1 MLCICVKEPYIFTQ
15 KTYPSAKEPNMYPQK
30 KLYMYPQKSPIFI
43 YQTALY
49 LSAKEPHTRMQTRKD
64 LGPKYDLYLPIS
76 ISKKSPAYIRQEALY
91 ISAKEPH
98 TRTHKKTWSQ
108 VVSVCLYIYRQKS
121 PISIHKKAL
130 YISAKEPHT
139 CTHTQTWSQLV
150 SEVEMFKN
158 DAICTRVFCMVS
170 ASSRSCSVVSRR
182 NCFRGKCASHEVRSR
197 WYILRDTASVA
208 VCCSELQRAALCCRW
223 CIHRDTASFV
233 MCCSALQ

>member
-1 MLCICVKEPYIFTQ
+1 MSLYLSTKEPYI
-15 KTYPSAKEPNMYPQK
+15 YPP
-30 KLYMYPQKSPIFI
+30 
-43 YQTALY
+43 
-49 LSAKEPHTRMQTRKD
+49 
-64 LGPKYDLYLPIS
+64 
-76 ISKKSPAYIRQEALY
+76 KSPAYIRQRALY
-91 ISAKEPH
+91 IFAKEPH
-98 TRTHKKTWSQ
+98 TRTHTK
-108 VVSVCLYIYRQKS
+108 
-121 PISIHKKAL
+121 
-130 YISAKEPHT
+130 
-139 CTHTQTWSQLV
+139 TWSQLV